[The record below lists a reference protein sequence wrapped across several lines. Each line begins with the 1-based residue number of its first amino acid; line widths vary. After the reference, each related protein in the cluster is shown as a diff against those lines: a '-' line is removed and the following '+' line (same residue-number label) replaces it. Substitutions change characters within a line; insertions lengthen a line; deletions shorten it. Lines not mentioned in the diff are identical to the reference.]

1 MSVEKLYAEKFQGC
15 SEECYVI
22 ELPGKSKKTINYE
35 GGKLI
40 KKSGESSKYYNLV
53 EETILVGM
61 SAKKYFTI
69 VRANGE
75 LQEGGK
81 SALKMLK
88 REINLNRKVCEEFK
102 KLPKHIKKMLELD

>member
-1 MSVEKLYAEKFQGC
+1 MSIEKLYAEKFQGC
-15 SEECYVI
+15 SEECYI
-22 ELPGKSKKTINYE
+22 IKLPGKSKKTINYE

-40 KKSGESSKYYNLV
+40 RRSCESSKNYDLV

-61 SAKKYFTI
+61 GAKNYFTI

-75 LQEGGK
+75 LQEGSK

-88 REINLNRKVCEEFK
+88 RAINLDRKVCEEFK
-102 KLPKHIKKMLELD
+102 KLPKHIKKMIELN